1 MANSYKAL
9 TLALFLCLGTT
20 AAHAGYAQA
29 KPPQGWSTSGFNG
42 PKAANNTSYY
52 PGGVRTSPTIN
63 VGGKTITMPA
73 NLRFAANAPRF
84 AGAVLFANP
93 YIRGAAAIAGWLGV
107 AGLVYDAASGL
118 WQKPDENEDFKISDG
133 FKYCSNMFGGC
144 ADSLQ
149 QVVLKDLRIF
159 PNSPSYDGTWF
170 MYAGV
175 YISHSLEP
183 VPNSDGVYILK
194 IVNFRNSSNYVNT
207 ATISKSGSSSCP
219 AGWYV
224 TPAGCVQ
231 TPPVK
236 TVSEE
241 EFLDALTQHPMPAEV
256 PRYIP
261 APLPVELPE
270 IAPAF
275 VPTGNPLPNPDYDPQ
290 AEPSPQNQPYFQPGV
305 RVVPAP
311 TPSSPWQVDLQPVN
325 RPAQNPEPSPEPEIG
340 PLPEP
345 GTNPGTNPPGPP
357 GETPVTPALC
367 DQYPDILACQKLEEP
382 EEEKLEF
389 EEKDLGGDFEIMGG
403 FAGSATCPAFPQI
416 DMLPGLSWQPF
427 CDQLARI
434 RPLVLAFAWLSAVM
448 IILKY
453 GRK

>member
-9 TLALFLCLGTT
+9 TLALFLCLGTA

-118 WQKPDENEDFKISDG
+118 WQKPDTQNPDFHISDG
-133 FKYCSNMFGGC
+133 YYWNNGLGGQYGLPSLTYLEAANKLADGFGYTLRSC
-144 ADSLQ
+144 
-149 QVVLKDLRIF
+149 DLVDESTYSCTLVR
-159 PNSPSYDGTWF
+159 PSGNLIY
-170 MYAGV
+170 
-175 YISHSLEP
+175 
-183 VPNSDGVYILK
+183 
-194 IVNFRNSSNYVNT
+194 RNVWRSSYL
-207 ATISKSGSSSCP
+207 SSCP

-231 TPPVK
+231 TPPAK
-236 TVSEE
+236 TLNEE

-270 IAPAF
+270 MPPAF
-275 VPTGNPLPNPDYDPQ
+275 VPTGNPVPNPDYNPQ

-345 GTNPGTNPPGPP
+345 GTNPNPGTDPPGPP
-357 GETPVTPALC
+357 GETPVTPGLC

>member
-9 TLALFLCLGTT
+9 TLALFLCLGTA

-63 VGGKTITMPA
+63 VGGKTVTMPA

-93 YIRGAAAIAGWLGV
+93 YIRGAAAIAGWLGA
-107 AGLVYDAASGL
+107 AGLVYDVASGL
-118 WQKPDENEDFKISDG
+118 WKKSEEEEEIFTPSETSEFNVLVYGNNRSGWQSSAERACQIAVSYGPGTYSHVDSS
-133 FKYCSNMFGGC
+133 YCYYVDKRYGEMKAALSTRPKTC
-144 ADSLQ
+144 
-149 QVVLKDLRIF
+149 
-159 PNSPSYDGTWF
+159 PS
-170 MYAGV
+170 
-175 YISHSLEP
+175 
-183 VPNSDGVYILK
+183 
-194 IVNFRNSSNYVNT
+194 
-207 ATISKSGSSSCP
+207 
-219 AGWYV
+219 GWYI

-231 TPPVK
+231 TTTVK
-236 TVSEE
+236 TVDEE

-270 IAPAF
+270 MPPAF
-275 VPTGNPLPNPDYDPQ
+275 VPTGNPVPNPDYNPQ

-357 GETPVTPALC
+357 GETPVTPGLC
-367 DQYPDILACQKLEEP
+367 DQYPDILACQILDQP

>member
-63 VGGKTITMPA
+63 VGGKTVTMPA

-93 YIRGAAAIAGWLGV
+93 YIRGAAAVATWLGV

-118 WQKPDENEDFKISDG
+118 WKREGQDSEEFQPSDG
-133 FKYCSNMFGGC
+133 YIYKTSSRGWFSTAEESCQDFADFHIKNPSGPAYVINQGGNFYCK
-144 ADSLQ
+144 
-149 QVVLKDLRIF
+149 VPRI
-159 PNSPSYDGTWF
+159 NALDYSIGMIRRSSDCPS
-170 MYAGV
+170 
-175 YISHSLEP
+175 
-183 VPNSDGVYILK
+183 
-194 IVNFRNSSNYVNT
+194 
-207 ATISKSGSSSCP
+207 
-219 AGWYV
+219 GWYV

-231 TPPVK
+231 NPPVK
-236 TVSEE
+236 TVNEE

-270 IAPAF
+270 MPPAF
-275 VPTGNPLPNPDYDPQ
+275 VPTGNPVPNPDYNPQ

-305 RVVPAP
+305 RVVPSP

-345 GTNPGTNPPGPP
+345 GTDPGTTPPGPP
-357 GETPVTPALC
+357 GETPVTPGLC
-367 DQYPDILACQKLEEP
+367 DQYPDILACQILEQP

>member
-9 TLALFLCLGTT
+9 TLALFLCLGST
-20 AAHAGYAQA
+20 AVHAGYAQA

-42 PKAANNTSYY
+42 TKAANNASFY
-52 PGGVRTSPTIN
+52 PGGVRTSASIN
-63 VGGKTITMPA
+63 VGGKSVTMPA

-84 AGAVLFANP
+84 AGAVIFANP

-118 WQKPDENEDFKISDG
+118 WQKPDEENPDFIISDG
-133 FKYCSNMFGGC
+133 YEWTAGGC
-144 ADSLQ
+144 VGPMTAQTAICALSRQHSQPESSFGNCSLASSTDTKANFICTY
-149 QVVLKDLRIF
+149 L
-159 PNSPSYDGTWF
+159 PNGNRLGTW
-170 MYAGV
+170 
-175 YISHSLEP
+175 LT
-183 VPNSDGVYILK
+183 
-194 IVNFRNSSNYVNT
+194 RR
-207 ATISKSGSSSCP
+207 SSSCP

-224 TPAGCVQ
+224 TPAGCVENAPAKSV
-231 TPPVK
+231 T
-236 TVSEE
+236 EE

-270 IAPAF
+270 MPPAF
-275 VPTGNPLPNPDYDPQ
+275 VPTGNPVPNPDYNPQ
-290 AEPSPQNQPYFQPGV
+290 AEQSPENQPYIQPGV
-305 RVVPAP
+305 RIVPTP

-325 RPAQNPEPSPEPEIG
+325 RSSETPESKPEPEID

-345 GTNPGTNPPGPP
+345 GTGPQPGGPGTTPP
-357 GETPVTPALC
+357 GETPATPGLC
-367 DQYPDILACQKLEEP
+367 DQYPDILACQKLDLEEP
-382 EEEKLEF
+382 EKEELPERDLSGEF
-389 EEKDLGGDFEIMGG
+389 SIMGG
-403 FAGSATCPAFPQI
+403 FYSSATCPAFPTI

-427 CDQLARI
+427 CDQLSRI
-434 RPLVLAFAWLSAVM
+434 RPLVLAFGWLSAVM

>member
-93 YIRGAAAIAGWLGV
+93 YIRGAAAIAVWLGV

-118 WQKPDENEDFKISDG
+118 WQNQTIQNPDFPISDG
-133 FKYCSNMFGGC
+133 FTYASAFGIFNTVEQAVAAGIE
-144 ADSLQ
+144 SYSIRPG
-149 QVVLKDLRIF
+149 VVY
-159 PNSPSYDGTWF
+159 NS
-170 MYAGV
+170 
-175 YISHSLEP
+175 
-183 VPNSDGVYILK
+183 YILTRVSDTRYSFK
-194 IVNFRNSSNYVNT
+194 IIFNNTNSFTSYIDRYKT
-207 ATISKSGSSSCP
+207 SSCP
-219 AGWYV
+219 SGWYV

-270 IAPAF
+270 MPPAF
-275 VPTGNPLPNPDYDPQ
+275 VPTGNPVPNPDYDPQ

-357 GETPVTPALC
+357 GETPVTPGLC
-367 DQYPDILACQKLEEP
+367 EQYPDILACQILEQP

-403 FAGSATCPAFPQI
+403 FSGSATCPAFPQI

>member
-63 VGGKTITMPA
+63 VGGKTVTMPA
-73 NLRFAANAPRF
+73 NLGFAANAPRF

-93 YIRGAAAIAGWLGV
+93 YIRGAAAIARWLGV

-118 WQKPDENEDFKISDG
+118 WKKEGATDDEFLSNGYEYSMVSTDTWHLTPNSACKAGHSQFQAIYPSFTIDSIFYNASLGQCQAKYKKPDGSFIS
-133 FKYCSNMFGGC
+133 Y
-144 ADSLQ
+144 
-149 QVVLKDLRIF
+149 
-159 PNSPSYDGTWF
+159 
-170 MYAGV
+170 
-175 YISHSLEP
+175 
-183 VPNSDGVYILK
+183 
-194 IVNFRNSSNYVNT
+194 NFRLT
-207 ATISKSGSSSCP
+207 LRRSSCP
-219 AGWYV
+219 SGWYS
-224 TPAGCVQ
+224 TPAGCTQ
-231 TPPVK
+231 TPPPK
-236 TVSEE
+236 TVNEE

-261 APLPVELPE
+261 APLPVELPQM
-270 IAPAF
+270 PPVF
-275 VPTGNPLPNPDYDPQ
+275 VPTGNPLPNPDYNPQ

-357 GETPVTPALC
+357 GETPVTPGLC

>member
-93 YIRGAAAIAGWLGV
+93 YIRGAAAIAGWLGLASIFWDSELGKWV
-107 AGLVYDAASGL
+107 APGEGDPSTGLEYRMVKDGFDTGWMNSIDAVCRSAASGATAMNSAAGYAYTNPRVIGTMCYIDMTRHGMPYANTKEEP
-118 WQKPDENEDFKISDG
+118 QTKG
-133 FKYCSNMFGGC
+133 SN
-144 ADSLQ
+144 
-149 QVVLKDLRIF
+149 
-159 PNSPSYDGTWF
+159 
-170 MYAGV
+170 
-175 YISHSLEP
+175 
-183 VPNSDGVYILK
+183 
-194 IVNFRNSSNYVNT
+194 
-207 ATISKSGSSSCP
+207 CP
-219 AGWYV
+219 IGWYV

-270 IAPAF
+270 MPPAF
-275 VPTGNPLPNPDYDPQ
+275 VPTGNPVPNPDYNPQ

-345 GTNPGTNPPGPP
+345 GTNPNPGTNPPGPP
-357 GETPVTPALC
+357 GETPVTPGLC
-367 DQYPDILACQKLEEP
+367 YQYPDILACQKLEEP

>member
-52 PGGVRTSPTIN
+52 PGGVRTSPIIN
-63 VGGKTITMPA
+63 VGGKTVTMPA

-93 YIRGAAAIAGWLGV
+93 YIRGAAAIASWLGV
-107 AGLVYDAASGL
+107 AGLVYNLVSGL
-118 WQKPDENEDFKISDG
+118 WEIPDSDLSVSDG
-133 FKYCSNMFGGC
+133 FLYRCNYKGFTDWHSSISQAGEACAKRVYQENFNSGYPNGYYSSVVYKGHNKNYFIIEARTRSGG
-144 ADSLQ
+144 LVHLIQ
-149 QVVLKDLRIF
+149 
-159 PNSPSYDGTWF
+159 PSIHRQTHDGC
-170 MYAGV
+170 
-175 YISHSLEP
+175 P
-183 VPNSDGVYILK
+183 V
-194 IVNFRNSSNYVNT
+194 
-207 ATISKSGSSSCP
+207 
-219 AGWYV
+219 GWYI

-270 IAPAF
+270 MPPAF
-275 VPTGNPLPNPDYDPQ
+275 VPTGNPVPNPDYDPQ

-357 GETPVTPALC
+357 GETPVTPGLC
-367 DQYPDILACQKLEEP
+367 DQYPDILACQILEQP

-416 DMLPGLSWQPF
+416 DILPGLSWQPF

-434 RPLVLAFAWLSAVM
+434 RPLVLAFAWLWAVM

-453 GRK
+453 GRR

>member
-9 TLALFLCLGTT
+9 TLALFLCLGTA

-63 VGGKTITMPA
+63 VGGKTVTMPA

-118 WQKPDENEDFKISDG
+118 WKKPDENEQVSDG
-133 FKYCSNMFGGC
+133 YSYY
-144 ADSLQ
+144 
-149 QVVLKDLRIF
+149 VVANNTGLY
-159 PNSPSYDGTWF
+159 PSPIEACNASYDFFYSKYST
-170 MYAGV
+170 YYDVHQIKINKSNCHVV
-175 YISHSLEP
+175 YKS
-183 VPNSDGVYILK
+183 K
-194 IVNFRNSSNYVNT
+194 TSNYYDNYTYEFRSVP
-207 ATISKSGSSSCP
+207 SSCP
-219 AGWYV
+219 SGWYV

-236 TVSEE
+236 TVNEE

-270 IAPAF
+270 MPPAF
-275 VPTGNPLPNPDYDPQ
+275 VPTGNPVPNPDYNPQ

-305 RVVPAP
+305 RVVPVP

-357 GETPVTPALC
+357 GETPVTSGLC
-367 DQYPDILACQKLEEP
+367 DQYPDILACQILEQP

>member
-63 VGGKTITMPA
+63 VGGKAVTMPA
-73 NLRFAANAPRF
+73 NLGFAANAPRF

-118 WQKPDENEDFKISDG
+118 WQKQGQESDNPISDG
-133 FKYCSNMFGGC
+133 YEWAF
-144 ADSLQ
+144 A
-149 QVVLKDLRIF
+149 
-159 PNSPSYDGTWF
+159 
-170 MYAGV
+170 
-175 YISHSLEP
+175 
-183 VPNSDGVYILK
+183 
-194 IVNFRNSSNYVNT
+194 NSSLTGWHKDKSSACQALIGYFSSINTDPKISYSGYVSGVKCVRLSNGSSGT
-207 ATISKSGSSSCP
+207 PYDLISRTSSCP

-224 TPAGCVQ
+224 TPAGCTQ

-270 IAPAF
+270 MPPAF
-275 VPTGNPLPNPDYDPQ
+275 VPTGNPVPNPDYDPQ

-345 GTNPGTNPPGPP
+345 GTNPNPGTNPPGPP
-357 GETPVTPALC
+357 GETPVTPGLC

-389 EEKDLGGDFEIMGG
+389 EEQDLGGDFEIMGG

>member
-63 VGGKTITMPA
+63 VGGKTVTMPA

-118 WQKPDENEDFKISDG
+118 WQKPDDQNSDFNISDG
-133 FKYCSNMFGGC
+133 YLYFVSSYEPSTASSTPDGACKKWVDLYNPAVQGPGYYSTFSGINSNNQCVRTLVYTKNSYYNQNYTGN
-144 ADSLQ
+144 L
-149 QVVLKDLRIF
+149 VKKD
-159 PNSPSYDGTWF
+159 N
-170 MYAGV
+170 
-175 YISHSLEP
+175 
-183 VPNSDGVYILK
+183 
-194 IVNFRNSSNYVNT
+194 
-207 ATISKSGSSSCP
+207 SSCP

-270 IAPAF
+270 MPPAF
-275 VPTGNPLPNPDYDPQ
+275 VPTGNPVPNPDYDPQ
-290 AEPSPQNQPYFQPGV
+290 AQPSPQNQPYFQPGV

-345 GTNPGTNPPGPP
+345 GTNPNPGTDPPGPP
-357 GETPVTPALC
+357 GETPVTPGLC
-367 DQYPDILACQKLEEP
+367 DQYPDILACQILEQP

>member
-118 WQKPDENEDFKISDG
+118 WQKPDDQNPDFHVSDG
-133 FKYCSNMFGGC
+133 FIWCSGTYNGPGSCVPQFQFLTQQQAIDFLFEQCSVDFHYLTKGTCRIQDGGVI
-144 ADSLQ
+144 ANW
-149 QVVLKDLRIF
+149 
-159 PNSPSYDGTWF
+159 PGT
-170 MYAGV
+170 V
-175 YISHSLEP
+175 QRP
-183 VPNSDGVYILK
+183 K
-194 IVNFRNSSNYVNT
+194 
-207 ATISKSGSSSCP
+207 KSVISSCP
-219 AGWYV
+219 SGWYV

-231 TPPVK
+231 SPPVK

-270 IAPAF
+270 MPPAF
-275 VPTGNPLPNPDYDPQ
+275 VPTGNPVPNPDYDPQ

-357 GETPVTPALC
+357 GETPVTPGLC
-367 DQYPDILACQKLEEP
+367 DQYPDILACQILEQP

>member
-42 PKAANNTSYY
+42 LKAANNTSYY

-93 YIRGAAAIAGWLGV
+93 YIRGAAAIAVWLGV

-118 WQKPDENEDFKISDG
+118 WQKPDDENSDVSDVSDVSDG
-133 FKYCSNMFGGC
+133 FYYY
-144 ADSLQ
+144 
-149 QVVLKDLRIF
+149 V
-159 PNSPSYDGTWF
+159 SPSYQRLTKKEACNAFFDVAYSSSFT
-170 MYAGV
+170 V
-175 YISHSLEP
+175 ISGP
-183 VPNSDGVYILK
+183 VISGNNCTYHLK
-194 IVNFRNSSNYVNT
+194 SKNPDEIVQYQQ
-207 ATISKSGSSSCP
+207 KSFLIIRGQSSSCP
-219 AGWYV
+219 SGWYV

-270 IAPAF
+270 MPPAF
-275 VPTGNPLPNPDYDPQ
+275 VPTGNPVPNPDYNPQ

-357 GETPVTPALC
+357 GETPVTPGLC
-367 DQYPDILACQKLEEP
+367 DQYPDILACQILEQP

>member
-29 KPPQGWSTSGFNG
+29 KPPSAWSPSGFTG
-42 PKAANNTSYY
+42 PAANNSSFY
-52 PGGVRTSPTIN
+52 PGGVRTSASIN
-63 VGGKTITMPA
+63 VGGKAVTMPA
-73 NLRFAANAPRF
+73 NLRFASNAPRF

-118 WQKPDENEDFKISDG
+118 WQKPDMQNPDFQPSDG
-133 FKYCSNMFGGC
+133 YYWCSSPFNQIPQTSCPSDYRFLTSSQAVDHLYESCSVHFNYLTKGTCSISGLSVSASWGGTHRTVKVKQ
-144 ADSLQ
+144 S
-149 QVVLKDLRIF
+149 V
-159 PNSPSYDGTWF
+159 
-170 MYAGV
+170 
-175 YISHSLEP
+175 
-183 VPNSDGVYILK
+183 
-194 IVNFRNSSNYVNT
+194 
-207 ATISKSGSSSCP
+207 SSSCP
-219 AGWYV
+219 SGWYV

-231 TPPVK
+231 NPPVK
-236 TVSEE
+236 TVNEQ

-270 IAPAF
+270 MPPAF
-275 VPTGNPLPNPDYDPQ
+275 VPTGNPISNPDYNPQ
-290 AEPSPQNQPYFQPGV
+290 AEPSPENQPYKQPGV
-305 RVVPAP
+305 RIVPTP

-325 RPAQNPEPSPEPEIG
+325 RASETPDPKPEPEIDS
-340 PLPEP
+340 LPEP
-345 GTNPGTNPPGPP
+345 GANPDPGTGPQTGGPGTTPPGQ
-357 GETPVTPALC
+357 TPATPGLC
-367 DQYPDILACQKLEEP
+367 DQYPDILACQKLDLEEP
-382 EEEKLEF
+382 EKEELPEQDIS
-389 EEKDLGGDFEIMGG
+389 EKFSIVGG
-403 FAGSATCPAFPQI
+403 FYSSATCPAFPTI

-448 IILKY
+448 IILKF

>member
-42 PKAANNTSYY
+42 SKAANNASYY
-52 PGGVRTSPTIN
+52 PGGVRTSPTVN
-63 VGGKTITMPA
+63 VGGKAVTMPA
-73 NLRFAANAPRF
+73 NLGFAANAPRF

-118 WQKPDENEDFKISDG
+118 WQKPESENPDLILSDG
-133 FKYCSNMFGGC
+133 YLYSSYTCHGFYTVRSAADCSFKKQYPNYEIGKVTGSGLSFRYYFPGYGYTSITVTKTPQSN
-144 ADSLQ
+144 
-149 QVVLKDLRIF
+149 
-159 PNSPSYDGTWF
+159 
-170 MYAGV
+170 
-175 YISHSLEP
+175 
-183 VPNSDGVYILK
+183 
-194 IVNFRNSSNYVNT
+194 
-207 ATISKSGSSSCP
+207 CP
-219 AGWYV
+219 IGWYV

-231 TPPVK
+231 NPPLK
-236 TVSEE
+236 TVNEE
-241 EFLDALTQHPMPAEV
+241 EFLDALTRHPMPAEV

-270 IAPAF
+270 MPPAF
-275 VPTGNPLPNPDYDPQ
+275 VPTGNPVPNPDYNPQ

-325 RPAQNPEPSPEPEIG
+325 RPAQNPEPLPEPEIG

-345 GTNPGTNPPGPP
+345 GTNPGTTPPGPP
-357 GETPVTPALC
+357 GETPVAPGLC
-367 DQYPDILACQKLEEP
+367 DQYPEILACQILEQP